1 MNVGAVGAIGSGT
14 ASVYA
19 ILSPYLN
26 GVVRTSNAA
35 AAAELQASAAATSA
49 AATQA
54 AIAARGTAAAA
65 LTAAPPFDNPA
76 ITAIADRTALGES
89 LTPLGAVTPNA
100 LLGAPTLTT
109 PAATPTPL
117 AAATTADLAATTTTT
132 TTPLTTP
139 ILTTTQAQLTTPTAP
154 APQQPSPTNSVL
166 FGDSGELIQ
175 SYGAVALVTGSQPLV
190 SVFAQPVTPLI
201 PATAR
206 VPSIPRV
213 SKVA

>member
-19 ILSPYLN
+19 VLSPYLN

-54 AIAARGTAAAA
+54 AIAARGAAAA
-65 LTAAPPFDNPA
+65 AITAAPPFDNPA

-89 LTPLGAVTPNA
+89 LTPLSAVTPNA
-100 LLGAPTLTT
+100 LLSATSLNTVSAT
-109 PAATPTPL
+109 PTPTPL
-117 AAATTADLAATTTTT
+117 AAATTADVTAAATTPA
-132 TTPLTTP
+132 TPSPLAAADAR
-139 ILTTTQAQLTTPTAP
+139 LNTPTAP
-154 APQQPSPTNSVL
+154 APAQPSPTNQVL
-166 FGDSGELIQ
+166 FGDSGTLIQ
-175 SYGAVALVTGSQPLV
+175 SYGAVALIAGSQPLA
-190 SVFAQPVTPLI
+190 SVFAQPVTPLVA
-201 PATAR
+201 PVALVTS
-206 VPSIPRV
+206 VPRL

>member
-14 ASVYA
+14 VSVYA
-19 ILSPYLN
+19 ILSPFLN
-26 GVVRTSNAA
+26 GVVRMSDAA
-35 AAAELQASAAATSA
+35 AAAQLQANAAATSA

-54 AIAARGTAAAA
+54 AIAARGTATAA
-65 LTAAPPFDNPA
+65 LTAAPPFANPA
-76 ITAIADRTALGES
+76 ITEIADLTALGES
-89 LTPLGAVTPNA
+89 LTPPGAVTPNA

-117 AAATTADLAATTTTT
+117 AAATTADLAAATTTT
-132 TTPLTTP
+132 TTPL
-139 ILTTTQAQLTTPTAP
+139 LTTTQAQLNTPTAP
-154 APQQPSPTNSVL
+154 PLQQPSPTNSVL

-201 PATAR
+201 PAMAR
-206 VPSIPRV
+206 VASIPRV
-213 SKVA
+213 SRVA

>member
-1 MNVGAVGAIGSGT
+1 
-14 ASVYA
+14 
-19 ILSPYLN
+19 
-26 GVVRTSNAA
+26 
-35 AAAELQASAAATSA
+35 
-49 AATQA
+49 
-54 AIAARGTAAAA
+54 
-65 LTAAPPFDNPA
+65 
-76 ITAIADRTALGES
+76 LGES

-117 AAATTADLAATTTTT
+117 AAATTADLAAATTTTT
-132 TTPLTTP
+132 TTPL
-139 ILTTTQAQLTTPTAP
+139 LTTTQAQLTTPTAP

>member
-117 AAATTADLAATTTTT
+117 AAATTADLAAATTT
-132 TTPLTTP
+132 TTPL
-139 ILTTTQAQLTTPTAP
+139 LTTTQAQLTTPTAP

>member
-117 AAATTADLAATTTTT
+117 AAATTADLAAATTTTT
-132 TTPLTTP
+132 TTPL
-139 ILTTTQAQLTTPTAP
+139 LTTTQAQLTTPTAP

>member
-100 LLGAPTLTT
+100 LLGAPSLTT

-117 AAATTADLAATTTTT
+117 AAATTADLAAATTTT
-132 TTPLTTP
+132 TTPL
-139 ILTTTQAQLTTPTAP
+139 LTTTQAQLTTPTAP

>member
-100 LLGAPTLTT
+100 LLGAPSLTT

-117 AAATTADLAATTTTT
+117 AAATTADLAAATTTTT
-132 TTPLTTP
+132 TTPL
-139 ILTTTQAQLTTPTAP
+139 LTTTQAQLTTPTAP